1 MEQERFMVIDNQ
13 KGVVIPLQ
21 ADKTISI
28 ERIKNTNIN
37 DGKDEELEERLKEID
52 ELYDLSNSEP
62 VTPMWQQ
69 MKEEQYA
76 KLNVT
81 VKQLDIIIGICV
93 AGLIIL
99 AIVIGLDAT
108 GII

>member
-1 MEQERFMVIDNQ
+1 MENKDILE
-13 KGVVIPLQ
+13 
-21 ADKTISI
+21 
-28 ERIKNTNIN
+28 NTSQPSE
-37 DGKDEELEERLKEID
+37 DEELAAKLKEID
-52 ELYDLSNSEP
+52 EIYDMSSSEP
-62 VTPMWQQ
+62 ATPAWQQ

-81 VKQLDIIIGICV
+81 VKQLDTIIGICV
-93 AGLIIL
+93 AGLVIL

>member
-1 MEQERFMVIDNQ
+1 MENKEKLENQQEV
-13 KGVVIPLQ
+13 
-21 ADKTISI
+21 S
-28 ERIKNTNIN
+28 
-37 DGKDEELEERLKEID
+37 DEELLEDYID
-52 ELYDLSNSEP
+52 IYDTSDLDTS
-62 VTPMWQQ
+62 TPMWQQ

-81 VKQLDIIIGICV
+81 VKQLDTIIGICV

-99 AIVIGLDAT
+99 AVVIGLDAT

>member
-1 MEQERFMVIDNQ
+1 MENKEKLENQQEV
-13 KGVVIPLQ
+13 
-21 ADKTISI
+21 S
-28 ERIKNTNIN
+28 
-37 DGKDEELEERLKEID
+37 DEELLEDYID
-52 ELYDLSNSEP
+52 IYDTSDLDTSK
-62 VTPMWQQ
+62 PMWQR

-99 AIVIGLDAT
+99 SVVIGLDAT

>member
-1 MEQERFMVIDNQ
+1 MENKEKLEN
-13 KGVVIPLQ
+13 IPLTSE
-21 ADKTISI
+21 DK
-28 ERIKNTNIN
+28 
-37 DGKDEELEERLKEID
+37 ELEEAYKEID
-52 ELYDLSNSEP
+52 ELYDMSNSQP
-62 VTPMWQQ
+62 ATPAWQQ

-81 VKQLDIIIGICV
+81 VKQLDTIIGICE
-93 AGLIIL
+93 AGLVIL

>member
-1 MEQERFMVIDNQ
+1 MENKEKLEN
-13 KGVVIPLQ
+13 
-21 ADKTISI
+21 ISQPS
-28 ERIKNTNIN
+28 E
-37 DGKDEELEERLKEID
+37 DAELEQSLKEID
-52 ELYDLSNSEP
+52 ELYDMTNTEP
-62 VTPMWQQ
+62 AVPMWQQ

-81 VKQLDIIIGICV
+81 VKQLDTIIGICV
-93 AGLIIL
+93 AGLVIL

>member
-1 MEQERFMVIDNQ
+1 MKDEKIEN
-13 KGVVIPLQ
+13 
-21 ADKTISI
+21 ISVSS
-28 ERIKNTNIN
+28 E
-37 DGKDEELEERLKEID
+37 DEELEAKLKEID
-52 ELYDLSNSEP
+52 ELYDLSYSEP

-81 VKQLDIIIGICV
+81 VKQLDTIIGICI

>member
-1 MEQERFMVIDNQ
+1 MKNEKIEN
-13 KGVVIPLQ
+13 
-21 ADKTISI
+21 ISVSS
-28 ERIKNTNIN
+28 E
-37 DGKDEELEERLKEID
+37 DEELEAKLQEID

-81 VKQLDIIIGICV
+81 VKQLDTIIGVCI

>member
-1 MEQERFMVIDNQ
+1 MKEE
-13 KGVVIPLQ
+13 K
-21 ADKTISI
+21 I
-28 ERIKNTNIN
+28 EN
-37 DGKDEELEERLKEID
+37 
-52 ELYDLSNSEP
+52 LSNSEP

>member
-1 MEQERFMVIDNQ
+1 MKNEKIEN
-13 KGVVIPLQ
+13 
-21 ADKTISI
+21 ISVSS
-28 ERIKNTNIN
+28 E
-37 DGKDEELEERLKEID
+37 DEELEAKLQEID

-62 VTPMWQQ
+62 VTPVWQQ

-81 VKQLDIIIGICV
+81 VKQLDTIIGICI

>member
-1 MEQERFMVIDNQ
+1 MENKEKLEN
-13 KGVVIPLQ
+13 
-21 ADKTISI
+21 ISQPS
-28 ERIKNTNIN
+28 E
-37 DGKDEELEERLKEID
+37 DAELERSLKDID
-52 ELYDLSNSEP
+52 ELYDMTNTEP
-62 VTPMWQQ
+62 AVPMWQQ

-81 VKQLDIIIGICV
+81 VKQLDTIIGICV
-93 AGLIIL
+93 AGLVIL